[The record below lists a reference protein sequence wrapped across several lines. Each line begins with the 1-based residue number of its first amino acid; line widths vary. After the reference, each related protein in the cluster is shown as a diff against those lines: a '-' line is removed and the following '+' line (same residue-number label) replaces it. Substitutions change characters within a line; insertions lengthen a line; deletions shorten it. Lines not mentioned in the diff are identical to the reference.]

1 MCYQL
6 QSILCISDII
16 YVLQTLYHLTHDEER
31 ISGITRSVFQR
42 YLFPN
47 YPELGEN
54 LFDYLHHAA
63 NASASHMS
71 ANAFKRQAEKFLS
84 VMNDQTVLENYVKM
98 YSNMKED
105 GSVTPEGLKGLLRI
119 SYKIA
124 VDSSGGPSCIYIEQ
138 IVDAVIVSCVSKFI
152 YIRTFL

>member
-1 MCYQL
+1 M
-6 QSILCISDII
+6 I
-16 YVLQTLYHLTHDEER
+16 
-31 ISGITRSVFQR
+31 
-42 YLFPN
+42 
-47 YPELGEN
+47 
-54 LFDYLHHAA
+54 
-63 NASASHMS
+63 
-71 ANAFKRQAEKFLS
+71 
-84 VMNDQTVLENYVKM
+84 DQTVLENYVKM